1 MEGNKVSQYM
11 TDKILQSY
19 CVTMAMLEDYCKQ
32 TADNTKEHPE
42 SIKRRIMM
50 SSDKIKTNLIMEI
63 AALK

>member
-50 SSDKIKTNLIMEI
+50 SSDKIKTNLIKEI